1 MKRLCHLR
9 RLRALSLFLL
19 GGAALALTAGA
30 SDKIVVKGSDTLG
43 AKLMPRLKEEFIAIK
58 KAKGETVTFEIAA
71 EGSRTGIA
79 AIIDGKADLAMS
91 SRELQSSEMSA
102 ARSHNVNLKAIPVG
116 VDGIAV
122 IVNKDNPLD
131 GLSLREVE
139 MIFTGDID
147 DWSAISPVSG
157 KISTYTRNTSSGT
170 YSLFQDLALHRRD
183 YSPFAQKLAGN
194 EQIAAEVAH
203 NPRGIGYVGL
213 AYTHNP
219 GVKVLAI
226 DGKLPSNESYPLA
239 RPLYF
244 YVNVNEEH
252 PPVVQEFID
261 FILSP
266 EGQAVVE
273 SVDFLPASRLK
284 EIYPE
289 LAADSF
295 GPVAP

>member
-1 MKRLCHLR
+1 MKHLR
-9 RLRALSLFLL
+9 HRIRLKAPGLILL
-19 GGAALALTAGA
+19 ACGWLAASAGA

-43 AKLMPRLKEEFIAIK
+43 AKLMPRLKEEFIAMK
-58 KAKGETVTFEIAA
+58 KAKGETVTFEISA

-91 SRELQSSEMSA
+91 SRELQSTELTE
-102 ARSHNVNLKAIPVG
+102 ARYKGVNLKAIPVG

-122 IVNKDNPLD
+122 IVNEDNPVNKL
-131 GLSLREVE
+131 GLREVE

-147 DWSAISPVSG
+147 DWSAISPVRG

-170 YSLFQDLALHRRD
+170 YSLFQNLALHQRN

-194 EQIAAEVAH
+194 EQIASEVAS
-203 NPRGIGYVGL
+203 NPHAIGYVGL
-213 AYTHNP
+213 AYTHTP
-219 GVKVLAI
+219 GVKVLPI
-226 DGKLPSNESYPLA
+226 DGKKPSNEGYPLA

-252 PPVVQEFID
+252 PPAVQEFID

-289 LAADSF
+289 LAAD
-295 GPVAP
+295 